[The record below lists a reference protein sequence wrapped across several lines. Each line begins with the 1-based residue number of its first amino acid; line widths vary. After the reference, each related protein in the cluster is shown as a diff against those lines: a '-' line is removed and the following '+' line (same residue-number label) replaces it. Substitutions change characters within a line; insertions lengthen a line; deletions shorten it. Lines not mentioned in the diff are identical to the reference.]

1 MNDIDITNYDVLVAP
16 PIPGK
21 SEEYQLDRG
30 KNHAGNNRL
39 EVFLNMHRSSYD
51 SARSRAD
58 FGECDNIVEKIVAT
72 VCHQC
77 VPKGRFLVSSSNANG
92 GSVNWNQMDEQNAK
106 LFLHSVLRPIKPPP
120 MQDNFD
126 EKKRRRRSSL
136 LRRSASESMVLSVL
150 DSKKKL
156 SKMKLT
162 GTQEEPDWM
171 STQAGGGFTLRRMDV
186 ILTDGGEALDPNS
199 QSVGNNRLHVLI
211 AMNASK
217 YSNASIDE
225 KEKILSEIVETVKI
239 WTGRFLVQGGNG
251 NGGYEELS
259 KEAAMNALRN
269 IFALRAG
276 QAVPKRSSMP
286 NPSIVPL
293 PHRASAE
300 PMAAP
305 MLKNVSRQISAPV
318 VSATAPPPVALS
330 RQSSASMINSGP
342 DVNMPELET
351 LRLAAV
357 NNLKK
362 KMARQKIASR
372 LEDKSG
378 RSNAINAKQKQL
390 KQQQQQ
396 QQQQQQHQMGPPPA
410 VARRMPPPMGGMA
423 NKRQSSVFGISPD
436 LMQELAAGL
445 DDSDSNNKDPL
456 PPTPSN
462 EFSNKFM

>member
-1 MNDIDITNYDVLVAP
+1 MNGIDITNYDVLVAP
-16 PIPGK
+16 PIPGE

-77 VPKGRFLVSSSNANG
+77 VPKGRFLVSSSSNSG
-92 GSVNWNQMDEQNAK
+92 ESVFWNQMDEQNAK
-106 LFLHSVLRPIKPPP
+106 LFLHSVLRPIRPPP
-120 MQDNFD
+120 MQEFFE

-156 SKMKLT
+156 SKMKLG

-171 STQAGGGFTLRRMDV
+171 STQAGGVTLRRMDV
-186 ILTDGGEALDPNS
+186 MLTDGGQALDPNS

-217 YSNASIDE
+217 YQNASIDE
-225 KEKILSEIVETVKI
+225 KEKILNEIVGTVKI

-251 NGGYEELS
+251 YEKLS
-259 KEAAMNALRN
+259 NEDAMNALRN

-276 QAVPKRSSMP
+276 QAIPKRSSLP
-286 NPSIVPL
+286 NPSLVQL
-293 PHRASAE
+293 PIRASD
-300 PMAAP
+300 PMAPP
-305 MLKNVSRQISAPV
+305 MMMNVTRQSSAPV
-318 VSATAPPPVALS
+318 LDLS

-378 RSNAINAKQKQL
+378 RGSVNP
-390 KQQQQQ
+390 QQQERQQ
-396 QQQQQQHQMGPPPA
+396 IASPLGA
-410 VARRMPPPMGGMA
+410 ARRPMMPSMA
-423 NKRQSSVFGISPD
+423 MKRQSSVFGISPD
-436 LMQELAAGL
+436 LMQELAAGI
-445 DDSDSNNKDPL
+445 DDPDDYNNRDPL
-456 PPTPSN
+456 PPTQSN
-462 EFSNKFM
+462 DFASKFM